1 MIQGTPPSEQQ
12 LARLSQH
19 LKRMEDLWQ
28 KLVYVRWSHESFSLL
43 ARLAQEMA
51 QIAGEQD
58 SGTQITELAKRLEN
72 LLDACVSSG
81 NIPHETDRERLRV
94 LFNQIHRLL
103 HPSEHTSTLSVTSS
117 LLSSQPDVF
126 LVDEEQNTSLQT
138 KLEDVGYKV
147 HYFNNSHEIETALSQ
162 IAPAAVIVD
171 MDSAKGSLE
180 GIEMVAELRARED
193 FLTTPVL
200 FVAERDDLEA
210 RLEAWRAG
218 ATGYFPKPIDMTEML
233 EFLRDTLAQQLEE
246 RHRRI
251 LIVNDNADEVKQLDK
266 HLQIQGVSTRVVIN
280 PMQVIQEVHRFRPD
294 LLLLDLD
301 LKHVSG
307 LELAGALAQ
316 HRECQR
322 LPIIL
327 LSSAQ
332 DLASQLSRLRM
343 ENAWTDLLLKPLA
356 PEFLHWLVQHRLR
369 RSHAVNAKL
378 STLSDK
384 DSITGLYNRR
394 YLLTQLEHNLAALGI
409 SIRSLV
415 VMFLMIE
422 NFRALRDATSM
433 AVVDE
438 LVEQVSQR
446 MRKIMGPRRWVARF
460 NESIFALVLND
471 TPQEGLLELARKLRN
486 TLEEK
491 PYETGKYSL
500 RVRVCIGISVASD
513 PEQDVLGL
521 IRSADAACSRARE
534 EKTER
539 IYLQKHLYANW
550 DQSGDQAQQLQQD
563 VQDALQQ
570 RRLKLVFQPIVSL
583 YGDQAE
589 RYEVLLR
596 MYNDDGNEIPIKAV
610 FGAVQQHPAG
620 QILDRWVI
628 TEAIRQLAERW
639 ARGIATTL
647 FIKASFATLT
657 DKGFEVWLQEAL
669 KTYRLGGDHLVF
681 EIPESV
687 AESNQ
692 RLARGFLTALKNL
705 GCGLS
710 LESFGRGVDPMGLL
724 ENLPADCVKL
734 DNYFARNLV
743 NDPEKQQ
750 QLQDLIVRLETLGT
764 ASVVS
769 GIEDMR
775 TLPVLWSL
783 GVNYVQGY
791 FLQQPHENMTYD
803 FRGSTF

>member
-1 MIQGTPPSEQQ
+1 MIQGTPPSEKQ

-19 LKRMEDLWQ
+19 LKMMEDLWQ
-28 KLVYVRWSHESFSLL
+28 KLVYVKWSHDSFTLL
-43 ARLAQEMA
+43 ARLGQEMA
-51 QIAGEQD
+51 QMSGEQG
-58 SGTQITELAKRLEN
+58 GTQITELARRLEN
-72 LLDACVSSG
+72 LLNAFVSTG

-103 HPSEHTSTLSVTSS
+103 HPSETTSAASITSS
-117 LLSSQPDVF
+117 LLSGQPDVF
-126 LVDEEQNTSLQT
+126 LVDEEKTPALQA

-147 HYFNNSHEIETALSQ
+147 HHLTSAHEIEAALAKT
-162 IAPAAVIVD
+162 APAAVIVD
-171 MDSAKGSLE
+171 MDSSGGSLV

-200 FVAERDDLEA
+200 FVAERDDMEA

-218 ATGYFPKPIDMTEML
+218 GTGYFPKPIDMAELL

-246 RHRRI
+246 RHRRVM
-251 LIVNDNADEVKQLDK
+251 LVNDKADEAQELAN
-266 HLQIQGVSTRVVIN
+266 HLQAQGISARVVTN
-280 PMQVIQEVHRFRPD
+280 PLQVIQEVHRFRPD

-307 LELAGALAQ
+307 LELAGVLAQ

-327 LSSAQ
+327 LSSAHN
-332 DLASQLSRLRM
+332 LGAQLSRLRM

-356 PEFLHWLVQHRLR
+356 PEYLNWLVHHRLR
-369 RSHAVNAKL
+369 RGHALNSKL

-384 DSITGLYNRR
+384 DTVTGFYNRR
-394 YLLTQLEHNLAALGI
+394 YFLTQLEHSLAALGI
-409 SIRSLV
+409 STRSLV
-415 VMFLMIE
+415 VMFIMVE
-422 NFRALRDATSM
+422 NYRALRDATSM

-438 LVEQVSQR
+438 LVEQVAQR
-446 MRKIMGPRRWVARF
+446 MRKIMGPRRWIARF
-460 NESIFALVLND
+460 SESIFGLVLSD
-471 TPQEGLLELARKLRN
+471 TTQEALLELARTLRD
-486 TLEEK
+486 TLEDK

-500 RVRVCIGISVASD
+500 RVRACVGISVASD
-513 PEQDVLGL
+513 PEQDVLSL
-521 IRSADAACSRARE
+521 IRSTDAACSRARE
-534 EKTER
+534 EKSER
-539 IYLQKHLYANW
+539 IYLQKYLYANW
-550 DQSGDQAQQLQQD
+550 DQSDTQVQQLQQD
-563 VQDALQQ
+563 IQDALQQ

-596 MYNDDGNEIPIKAV
+596 MYNASNQEIPIKAV
-610 FGAVQQHPAG
+610 FGAVQQQPAG
-620 QILDRWVI
+620 QALDRWVI
-628 TEAIRQLAERW
+628 TESIRQLAARW

-647 FIKASFATLT
+647 FIKASFATLN
-657 DKGFEVWLQEAL
+657 DKTLSIWLQEAL
-669 KTYRLGGDHLVF
+669 HKYRLGGDHLVF
-681 EIPESV
+681 QIPEAM

-692 RLARGFLTALKNL
+692 RLARSFLTVLRNL
-705 GCGLS
+705 GCGFS
-710 LESFGRGVDPMGLL
+710 LENFGRGVDPMGLL
-724 ENLPADCVKL
+724 KTLTADCVKL

-743 NDPEKQQ
+743 NDAEKQQ
-750 QLQDLIVRLETLGT
+750 QLQDLIVRLETVGT
-764 ASVVS
+764 ASIVS

-783 GVNYVQGY
+783 GVNYVQGF
-791 FLQQPHENMTYD
+791 FLQQPHEDMTYD